1 MNQFNLLFELL
12 AKKAHFVLFWD
23 QSKTSKY
30 CSLRLQKFVKNKGK
44 VNNKLSG
51 GKNLS
56 SSSQVYLFH
65 QLTKDFYQNFSGM
78 KHASAKTKL
87 YITTYAKF
95 ISFLEFMTE
104 KLADQNNGESDFE
117 LKVSR
122 KVSSE
127 ISSFVKLKQL
137 QDTVKEKPF

>member
-1 MNQFNLLFELL
+1 
-12 AKKAHFVLFWD
+12 
-23 QSKTSKY
+23 
-30 CSLRLQKFVKNKGK
+30 
-44 VNNKLSG
+44 
-51 GKNLS
+51 
-56 SSSQVYLFH
+56 
-65 QLTKDFYQNFSGM
+65 M

-117 LKVSR
+117 LRVAR
-122 KVSSE
+122 RVSSE